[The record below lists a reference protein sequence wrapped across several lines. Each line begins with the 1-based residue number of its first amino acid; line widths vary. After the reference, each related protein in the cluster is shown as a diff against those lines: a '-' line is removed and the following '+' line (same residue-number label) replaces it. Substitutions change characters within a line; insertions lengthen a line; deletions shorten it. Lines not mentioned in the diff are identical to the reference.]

1 MYKDETGNLNFDIP
15 EKYKSNCH
23 GWSMDLDLWIFDP
36 NDAAAGPND
45 TVHED
50 IPFRNMMNSN
60 YQSNASDATI
70 ISFYSGNQLT
80 HSIRRDPDTGEIWS
94 KTNNAA
100 VEHYENLD
108 DFYNAYR
115 NREIYG
121 DLEQKFYN
129 PY

>member
-1 MYKDETGNLNFDIP
+1 MNGNY
-15 EKYKSNCH
+15 E
-23 GWSMDLDLWIFDP
+23 
-36 NDAAAGPND
+36 
-45 TVHED
+45 
-50 IPFRNMMNSN
+50 
-60 YQSNASDATI
+60 SNASDATI
-70 ISFYSGNQLT
+70 ISFYGVDGGLA

-94 KTNNAA
+94 KTDNAA